1 MTRDRL
7 GDGPSAAAGGIRP
20 PLRRAIVLEWVSI
33 VWMTLE
39 GGISLASG
47 VAARSLALEVFGLD
61 SLIEIVTASIV
72 LWRLRVEARFRGP
85 AGSAESALEAAAA
98 SRVTAAERL
107 STRVVAVSLL
117 ALAVYIVIGAASA
130 LRARGVAHPGFWG
143 FAVSVAAAGGMPFLS
158 IAKQRA
164 ARLLDSEALREDA
177 IGNLACGLM
186 ALIVLAGLVA
196 QRVGLWWAD
205 PAAALALGVFV
216 LREGREGWER
226 ASE

>member
-1 MTRDRL
+1 VTRDQL
-7 GDGPSAAAGGIRP
+7 GGRRSAAGGGIRP
-20 PLRRAIVLEWVSI
+20 PLQGAIILEMVSI

-39 GGISLASG
+39 GGISVAAG

-61 SLIEIVTASIV
+61 SLIEIVSAAIV
-72 LWRLRVEARFRGP
+72 LWRLRVEARFRVG
-85 AGSAESALEAAAA
+85 AGSTESALETAAA
-98 SRVTAAERL
+98 SRVEAAERL

-117 ALAVYIVIGAASA
+117 ALAVYIVIGAASS

-143 FAVSVAAAGGMPFLS
+143 FAVSVVAAGGMPFLS

-164 ARLLDSEALREDA
+164 ARVLDSEALREDA
-177 IGNLACGLM
+177 IGNMACGLM

-205 PAAALALGVFV
+205 PAAALVLGVFV
-216 LREGREGWER
+216 FREGREGWER
-226 ASE
+226 AGE